1 METDNAQEAAE
12 RALAP
17 IFGPS
22 VRRFVARIVIDAVRP
37 HLSAA
42 IHAPEDDSIETRIV

>member
-1 METDNAQEAAE
+1 MESDDAQQAAE

-22 VRRFVARIVIDAVRP
+22 VRRFVARLVIDAVRP
-37 HLSAA
+37 HLLPALR
-42 IHAPEDDSIETRIV
+42 APKDDSIETRIV